1 MKKILICDDEEGIR
15 KSLELIL
22 GEKYKLIFAECGKNC
37 MEQLKNHPDIPL
49 VLTDIKMPKQN
60 GIALTKE
67 IKDLYPNIKVV
78 MVTGYNCA
86 EIAQQATEN
95 GADDY
100 IVKPFE
106 TDDVLKKVES
116 YMQ

>member
-22 GEKYKLIFAECGKNC
+22 GDKYQLIFAKCGHECLA
-37 MEQLKNHPDIPL
+37 ELKNHNDIPL

-60 GIALTKE
+60 GIMLTKD
-67 IKDLYPNIKVV
+67 IKSLYPDIKVV
-78 MVTGYNCA
+78 IITGYNCT

-106 TDDVLKKVES
+106 TKDVLNKVEK
-116 YMQ
+116 YI

>member
-22 GEKYKLIFAECGKNC
+22 GEKYELIFAKCGEECL
-37 MEQLKNHPDIPL
+37 EQLKKNNDIPL

-60 GIALTKE
+60 GIMLTKD
-67 IKDLYPNIKVV
+67 IKSLYPNIKVIII
-78 MVTGYNCA
+78 TGYNCT

-100 IVKPFE
+100 IVKPFDTKE
-106 TDDVLKKVES
+106 VLKKVES
-116 YMQ
+116 YI